1 MHSLYNLFFASRAIN
16 ECHGKP
22 PWDLTNMGGEK
33 GGRGCMCV
41 CGGLMA
47 GKHWAKTWLRSE
59 GCCTV
64 QISWL
69 LENFVML
76 SHGSKS
82 QWPSAVPLPHA
93 QPPSPWRPRPL
104 ETNTSWTS
112 PPQNGVC
119 GMNISEIIWRATKS
133 HQNIAYVR
141 AEPASL
147 FPCACVC
154 VPTPFAGVCVCAC
167 VRVCGFMWAGEGV
180 SQLPSWE

>member
-1 MHSLYNLFFASRAIN
+1 MAANPNARLLFP
-16 ECHGKP
+16 CP
-22 PWDLTNMGGEK
+22 M
-33 GGRGCMCV
+33 
-41 CGGLMA
+41 
-47 GKHWAKTWLRSE
+47 
-59 GCCTV
+59 
-64 QISWL
+64 
-69 LENFVML
+69 
-76 SHGSKS
+76 
-82 QWPSAVPLPHA
+82 
-93 QPPSPWRPRPL
+93 PSPLLPEGPALWKPTPP
-104 ETNTSWTS
+104 EP